1 MSSNLLLCSDVGFE
15 NESRIKLGASSVPGH
30 AANSVLYSGLMG
42 GDSCHLKQNRKQR
55 PDGRYNSIGDGL
67 ETSIRWAY
75 AEVFTFFSYLKF
87 WNLKKFVYFCN
98 VNVQTLEQCATS
110 MQIVSSKQCSSSFEP
125 FTEHVVLVHYFRVCN
140 IA

>member
-30 AANSVLYSGLMG
+30 AAKSVLYSGLMG

-75 AEVFTFFSYLKF
+75 AVVFTFSLILKF
-87 WNLKKFVYFCN
+87 KKKCLLLQCKCTDSGAMCDIYAKGLK
-98 VNVQTLEQCATS
+98 
-110 MQIVSSKQCSSSFEP
+110 
-125 FTEHVVLVHYFRVCN
+125 
-140 IA
+140 

>member
-1 MSSNLLLCSDVGFE
+1 MSNNLLICSDVGFE
-15 NESRIKLGASSVPGH
+15 NESRIKLGVSSVQGH

-75 AEVFTFFSYLKF
+75 DVVFIFSLIS
-87 WNLKKFVYFCN
+87 NLNK
-98 VNVQTLEQCATS
+98 L
-110 MQIVSSKQCSSSFEP
+110 
-125 FTEHVVLVHYFRVCN
+125 
-140 IA
+140 

>member
-67 ETSIRWAY
+67 ETSIRWVY
-75 AEVFTFFSYLKF
+75 AVVFTFSLISNFEI
-87 WNLKKFVYFCN
+87 KKNCLLDCS

-110 MQIVSSKQCSSSFEP
+110 MQNV
-125 FTEHVVLVHYFRVCN
+125 
-140 IA
+140 

>member
-75 AEVFTFFSYLKF
+75 AVVFTFSLIQNFEI
-87 WNLKKFVYFCN
+87 KKKIVYYCN

-110 MQIVSSKQCSSSFEP
+110 MQNVSSKQCGSSF
-125 FTEHVVLVHYFRVCN
+125 
-140 IA
+140 